1 MSNTTRFNNVRT
13 LQFHSCSI
21 WMMIIQLFGLQ
32 PVYVFKRKF
41 LTTTVV
47 YSLISYSFC
56 RPVRRNTFAWCILS
70 WTPLLHWFLWQP
82 TNQHA
87 IRGMTCDIYRGV
99 VSLWIYWWKIKIL
112 NRTHDTK
119 SSATPTSRYC
129 YLDHK
134 SEYETL
140 SKINHFSHCIFIM
153 NSCAKSTLKIK
164 IPKHPQKPQMQLV
177 QCLWRANQL
186 SHRLNDNEYE
196 DFAKCEWICANK
208 S

>member
-1 MSNTTRFNNVRT
+1 VSGLDDDYCETINNKMSNTTRFNNVRT

-82 TNQHA
+82 AKLINTQYGAWHASLICEYIDGRERHSTERITPRAVQPQHHDTV
-87 IRGMTCDIYRGV
+87 IWITSWNTKWFKKSTTFPTVYL
-99 VSLWIYWWKIKIL
+99 LWI
-112 NRTHDTK
+112 H
-119 SSATPTSRYC
+119 A
-129 YLDHK
+129 
-134 SEYETL
+134 L
-140 SKINHFSHCIFIM
+140 SPH
-153 NSCAKSTLKIK
+153 
-164 IPKHPQKPQMQLV
+164 
-177 QCLWRANQL
+177 
-186 SHRLNDNEYE
+186 
-196 DFAKCEWICANK
+196 
-208 S
+208 